1 LIDDPERSPAAMA
14 ALVKSIGETEDRG
27 RQLDLL
33 GGLHDA
39 LRGRRDVPPPIG
51 WTAVYRNLAGS
62 ADRDLRN
69 EADAVALVFGDT
81 KALATLIATAA
92 NTSLEVEQR
101 QRVLAVL
108 VEAHANCLI
117 GPMQQMLDE
126 PAMRLPALRGLAAYD
141 DRSTP
146 GAILKRYPQFSADE
160 KREAINT
167 LASRSAYAIELL
179 AALERKQ
186 IPVGDVSMSAA
197 RQMQQLKNREVDRRL
212 AAVWG
217 TLRSTP
223 AEKVEQI
230 QKFKNLL
237 APEFLKSA
245 DPPGGRA
252 AFTKTC
258 GRCHSLF
265 GEGGRIGPDLTGAN
279 RGNLDYLLQKVI
291 DPSAAVPNDF
301 QMQLIAL
308 KDGRLVSGIIR
319 QRSPKAI
326 AVQTETEQLTL
337 ADDEIDSIKPSGQSL
352 MPERQLDNLSRDEIR
367 DLFAYL
373 MRKQ

>member
-1 LIDDPERSPAAMA
+1 A
-14 ALVKSIGETEDRG
+14 
-27 RQLDLL
+27 
-33 GGLHDA
+33 
-39 LRGRRDVPPPIG
+39 
-51 WTAVYRNLAGS
+51 
-62 ADRDLRN
+62 
-69 EADAVALVFGDT
+69 
-81 KALATLIATAA
+81 LIATAA

-101 QRVLAVL
+101 EQVLAVL

-146 GAILKRYPQFSADE
+146 GVILKRYSQFSADE
-160 KREAINT
+160 KREAIIT

-179 AALERKQ
+179 AALERRQ
-186 IPVGDVSMSAA
+186 ISVGDVSMSAA
-197 RQMQQLKNREVDRRL
+197 RQMQQLKNREIDRRL

-217 TLRSTP
+217 TLRNTP
-223 AEKVEQI
+223 AEKVERI
-230 QKFKNLL
+230 QSLKNLL
-237 APEFLKSA
+237 TPEFLKPA
-245 DPPGGRA
+245 DGA
-252 AFTKTC
+252 AGQITFNKTC

-265 GEGGRIGPDLTGAN
+265 GEGGHVGPDLTGAN